1 MNIILDSIS
10 GTVSERSLN
19 CLADYGRLV
28 HFGNASGEIGNF
40 QTKDL
45 HASCRSI
52 LGFSF
57 GTTRKKRPE
66 LLQET
71 ANEVFRYLRD
81 GRLQI
86 KATKSFPLQDAG
98 KAHEWVES
106 RKSTGKVIL
115 TVQSSS

>member
-1 MNIILDSIS
+1 MLFVIKMKIFRKVNELTNGEGVDVILDSIS

-19 CLADYGRLV
+19 CLAYYGRLV

-57 GTTRKKRPE
+57 GTTRKSVLNCSKK
-66 LLQET
+66 LQMKFSVICVT
-71 ANEVFRYLRD
+71 DVYKLRI
-81 GRLQI
+81 RNLFHFKMQ
-86 KATKSFPLQDAG
+86 
-98 KAHEWVES
+98 ES
-106 RKSTGKVIL
+106 T
-115 TVQSSS
+115 

>member
-19 CLADYGRLV
+19 CLAFTVASFISVMLAVKLV
-28 HFGNASGEIGNF
+28 TF
-40 QTKDL
+40 K
-45 HASCRSI
+45 
-52 LGFSF
+52 
-57 GTTRKKRPE
+57 RKIYMQVAALYSVLALEPHEKRPE

-98 KAHEWVES
+98 KHMNGSKVEKYRES
-106 RKSTGKVIL
+106 NTNCSVLFLK
-115 TVQSSS
+115 

>member
-1 MNIILDSIS
+1 MQVAALYS
-10 GTVSERSLN
+10 V
-19 CLADYGRLV
+19 LALEP
-28 HFGNASGEIGNF
+28 HE
-40 QTKDL
+40 
-45 HASCRSI
+45 
-52 LGFSF
+52 
-57 GTTRKKRPE
+57 KRPE

-106 RKSTGKVIL
+106 RK
-115 TVQSSS
+115 VQESNTNCSVLFLK

>member
-1 MNIILDSIS
+1 MQVAALYS
-10 GTVSERSLN
+10 V
-19 CLADYGRLV
+19 LAL
-28 HFGNASGEIGNF
+28 E
-40 QTKDL
+40 L
-45 HASCRSI
+45 HE
-52 LGFSF
+52 
-57 GTTRKKRPE
+57 KRPE

-106 RKSTGKVIL
+106 RKSTGK
-115 TVQSSS
+115 

>member
-1 MNIILDSIS
+1 MQVAALYS
-10 GTVSERSLN
+10 V
-19 CLADYGRLV
+19 LAL
-28 HFGNASGEIGNF
+28 E
-40 QTKDL
+40 L
-45 HASCRSI
+45 HE
-52 LGFSF
+52 
-57 GTTRKKRPE
+57 KKRPE